1 LAPGLTA
8 IGAVSISSGAPARI
22 TTPDAQAQAV
32 ASHSPYSALVD
43 LSTESRAVTAGHGR
57 GPWAAAP
64 LAACSR
70 RLSLLRALPVPP
82 PARPRRLSRLPPLQA
97 RFASRAPAASPRSE
111 KVDYLAVRAQM
122 DQRDFLLQ
130 VTKPWARDPG
140 YYIDQLQQL
149 AYTSLP
155 AADDEKAAFH
165 ARLEA
170 IPAFLAQARINLD
183 SVAADYADLA
193 IHNLSNGDG
202 VGHGMPYRAVEPAGL
217 MGWYADLEQ
226 RAATD
231 QPELLPA
238 IQASRRAIADYQDWL
253 IRNRPSMTGKAGVG
267 RKAYDWFLT
276 NVRLMPYDSDQIV
289 DLAQRELD
297 RTWAFY
303 VLERHRNR
311 DLPELD
317 LPPSAEAYHEQLAG
331 SDALIRKWL
340 VEEGF
345 ITIPDFVPQTWQEM
359 GFNAP
364 WVVRRDG
371 PMFWEQI
378 MY

>member
-1 LAPGLTA
+1 
-8 IGAVSISSGAPARI
+8 
-22 TTPDAQAQAV
+22 
-32 ASHSPYSALVD
+32 
-43 LSTESRAVTAGHGR
+43 
-57 GPWAAAP
+57 
-64 LAACSR
+64 
-70 RLSLLRALPVPP
+70 
-82 PARPRRLSRLPPLQA
+82 
-97 RFASRAPAASPRSE
+97 
-111 KVDYLAVRAQM
+111 
-122 DQRDFLLQ
+122 
-130 VTKPWARDPG
+130 
-140 YYIDQLQQL
+140 
-149 AYTSLP
+149 
-155 AADDEKAAFH
+155 
-165 ARLEA
+165 
-170 IPAFLAQARINLD
+170 
-183 SVAADYADLA
+183 
-193 IHNLSNGDG
+193 
-202 VGHGMPYRAVEPAGL
+202 
-217 MGWYADLEQ
+217 
-226 RAATD
+226 
-231 QPELLPA
+231 
-238 IQASRRAIADYQDWL
+238 
-253 IRNRPSMTGKAGVG
+253 MTGKAGVG

-378 MY
+378 MYRDVSRIICTRPFPDTVLTATWPGA